1 MQFFPIKKSAHGG
14 ISLFLTTISSF
25 CSIFSNNNTP
35 FESREFDK
43 YKLPKS
49 QNFMK
54 TLPLKAENL
63 MNLKPH
69 KYKYLV
75 GTPNWVLDGF
85 VRRRVLRRT

>member
-1 MQFFPIKKSAHGG
+1 MQIFPIKKSAHGG
-14 ISLFLTTISSF
+14 IFLALTIFSNF

-43 YKLPKS
+43 YKLPNS

-63 MNLKPH
+63 M
-69 KYKYLV
+69 
-75 GTPNWVLDGF
+75 DF
-85 VRRRVLRRT
+85 